1 MPGYP
6 SFRRGEPMQ
15 PRKWSPPAI
24 EPSQGPAADPSEAL
38 ARPPRPQWG
47 ALEYV
52 VSFMLYMLFFGVI
65 AGLLRS
71 RFPIDLG
78 MFFFFTNDGLIEWVL
93 RKVGIRL
100 VPHSLRATLV
110 KAFVWVTGASILFAH
125 WRDSAP
131 AWLSPWLPP
140 NLSWS
145 LIAGAALGC
154 AGLNAI
160 STAFVRRVLPWVG
173 IEIARDSLA
182 WPITEG
188 VLGFAM
194 LGLLF
199 LHRST
204 PVVSDWLG
212 GH

>member
-1 MPGYP
+1 
-6 SFRRGEPMQ
+6 MQ
-15 PRKWSPPAI
+15 PREWSPPAI
-24 EPSQGPAADPSEAL
+24 EPSRGPAADPAVAS
-38 ARPPRPQWG
+38 ARSPRAQWG

-52 VSFMLYMLFFGVI
+52 VSFVLYMLFFGVI

-100 VPHSLRATLV
+100 VPDSLGATFV
-110 KAFVWVTGASILFAH
+110 KAFVWVAGASILFAH
-125 WRDSAP
+125 WKDSAP
-131 AWLSPWLPP
+131 AWLSTWLPP
-140 NLSWS
+140 NVSWFV
-145 LIAGAALGC
+145 IAGAALGC
-154 AGLNAI
+154 AVLKAV

-182 WPITEG
+182 WTMTEG
-188 VLGFAM
+188 LLGFAM

-199 LHRST
+199 LLLST

-212 GH
+212 GY

>member
-1 MPGYP
+1 
-6 SFRRGEPMQ
+6 MQ

-24 EPSQGPAADPSEAL
+24 EPSQGPAADPSEAS
-38 ARPPRPQWG
+38 ARSLRSPWG
-47 ALEYV
+47 AMEHV
-52 VSFMLYMLFFGVI
+52 VSFVFYMLFFGVI

-78 MFFFFTNDGLIEWVL
+78 MFLFFTNDGLIEWVL

-100 VPHSLRATLV
+100 VPDSFGVAFT

-125 WRDSAP
+125 WKDSAP
-131 AWLSPWLPP
+131 ASWLPP
-140 NLSWS
+140 DMLWP
-145 LIAGAALGC
+145 LIFGAAIGWSVLG
-154 AGLNAI
+154 AI

-182 WPITEG
+182 WTITEG
-188 VLGFAM
+188 LVGFAT

-199 LHRST
+199 LLLSM
-204 PVVSDWLG
+204 PVVSNWLG